1 MIFQHDKAIFDDILQ
16 LRKEKFDMP
25 NKVEKEIKS
34 SDDAL
39 VSVSVMPGRR
49 NRSEHE
55 GLPYGVMASHHN
67 WPTCK

>member
-1 MIFQHDKAIFDDILQ
+1 
-16 LRKEKFDMP
+16 MP